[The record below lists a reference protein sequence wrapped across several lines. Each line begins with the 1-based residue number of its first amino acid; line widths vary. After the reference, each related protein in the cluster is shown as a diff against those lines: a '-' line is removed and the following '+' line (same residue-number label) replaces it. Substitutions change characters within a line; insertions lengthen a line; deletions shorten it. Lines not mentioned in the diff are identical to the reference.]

1 MGTVTFIAADG
12 EIHEVEVADGE
23 SLMEAATANLVPGID
38 GDCGGVCA
46 CATCH
51 IHVEPAWV
59 DKLAVMAD
67 DENTMLELTDAR
79 DQQSRLGCQ
88 IKMSPELDGITVR
101 LPLGQH

>member
-1 MGTVTFIAADG
+1 MGTVTFIADDG
-12 EIHEVEVADGE
+12 ETHEVEVPDGE

-51 IHVEPAWV
+51 VHVEPAWA
-59 DKLAVMAD
+59 DRLAGMGD
-67 DENTMLELTDAR
+67 DEDTMLELADAR
-79 DQQSRLGCQ
+79 DERSRLGCQ
-88 IKMSPELDGITVR
+88 IRMSPELDGITVR